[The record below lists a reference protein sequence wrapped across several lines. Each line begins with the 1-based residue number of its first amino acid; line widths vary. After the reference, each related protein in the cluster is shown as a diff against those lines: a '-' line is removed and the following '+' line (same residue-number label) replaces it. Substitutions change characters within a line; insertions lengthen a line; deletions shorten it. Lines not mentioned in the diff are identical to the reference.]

1 MKVLSVYDLKPEDSL
16 LLSFDGALAPHVALT
31 SELEPFL
38 EALEKYANGWMPD
51 VVNGKRYQKYS
62 RSSFWKAVEERRDE
76 NSVDLGLYRTRWPAL
91 DMALWLWLPP
101 RPSKLD
107 VHSQVQPLSFFAEE
121 ERCRQLIELVRAWA
135 SRYPVSHASAHSM
148 ADRALADDLLFGRK
162 NEVAFR
168 DGFDKVY
175 EVFWLNVFG
184 PKLVQSV
191 GRERMLSTPAHLV
204 EQLPNGSV
212 LLVTWPTAADFASEQ
227 ARLAQARAHAH
238 LRPDLDFHT
247 LLGTL
252 RERSATLAP
261 VQPRFHPD
269 LAPLLSRVVDHVP
282 IHERQLKIAQLN
294 AWRPPEPE
302 EWLPANASPPSNVDN
317 PERALKQ
324 YSLHAEHLVVVLH
337 TKAPSVFQETP
348 ESLTDADFFF
358 WWEEFPKSRLREVID
373 EHVVPAIGAYLGQVL
388 VHNLDG
394 KWIPRKKLME
404 TGVLVGNRVWL
415 PFVRA
420 HRYMSSC
427 ESLLDYSLTQFYR
440 VAERHL
446 APHGDGTHQGPGPA

>member
-16 LLSFDGALAPHVALT
+16 LLTSDGALAPHAALT

-51 VVNGKRYQKYS
+51 VVDGKRHRKYS
-62 RSSFWKAVEERRDE
+62 RPSFWKALEEQRDG
-76 NSVDLGLYRTRWPAL
+76 NSTTLGLYRTRWPAM
-91 DMALWLWLPP
+91 DGRFRLWLPP
-101 RPSKLD
+101 RAPELD
-107 VHSQVQPLSFFAEE
+107 IFLHVQPLSFFAEE

-148 ADRALADDLLFGRK
+148 ADRDLADDILFGRK

-247 LLGTL
+247 LLATL
-252 RERSATLAP
+252 LERSATLSP
-261 VQPRFHPD
+261 VEPRFHPD

-282 IHERQLKIAQLN
+282 FHERQRKISQLN

-302 EWLPANASPPSNVDN
+302 EWLPADASPPSNVDN

-337 TKAPSVFQETP
+337 TKAPSVFQATP

-358 WWEEFPKSRLREVID
+358 WREDFPTSRLREAID
-373 EHVVPAIGAYLGQVL
+373 EHMVPAIGAYLGQVL
-388 VHNLDG
+388 VHHLDG
-394 KWIPRKKLME
+394 KWILRKKLME
-404 TGVLVGNRVWL
+404 TGVLVGTRVWL

-420 HRYMSSC
+420 HRYMRSC

-440 VAERHL
+440 AAQRHL
-446 APHGDGTHQGPGPA
+446 APEGVPGAPGPA